1 MNCIYSLK
9 DALNKALTQTEGIPA
24 DMRVG
29 IPLPKDKGTF
39 SEMWAGN
46 PDLTDLRMHAA
57 VYPKSVEGGEGKIIN
72 MLITDRVSG
81 AASWLQERG
90 LVVADKDV
98 SRWEKMFL
106 RDNPGYIPYLNLKVQ
121 KGIRKVTVP
130 NNASWF
136 DSYEQDVF
144 VVLYNDLKDGMN
156 WLRTLLHDGLYRV
169 TFNMVD
175 GSVRKMVTTLDSGF
189 LQDYYAT
196 AKDTALG
203 EDAHKTQE
211 ELQARDDAQMVNGQI
226 RVPDLEAPISQGVF
240 RAINVLE
247 IKNIEKVTES
257 DIDRTFVYYDPNTM
271 CDAVN
276 QVAGREAAANYF
288 TDEITIKY
296 GIKSVEGAELVSEYL
311 ARALSYVHTREKTS
325 LALAVGEVFP
335 QIDKSVYLGQGEAKA
350 EDLF

>member
-1 MNCIYSLK
+1 MDSIFSLTE
-9 DALNKALTQTEGIPA
+9 ALNKAFTQEEGIPE
-24 DMRVG
+24 DIRVG
-29 IPLPKDKGTF
+29 IPLPQDKGTF
-39 SEMWAGN
+39 GEMWAGN
-46 PDLTDLRMHAA
+46 PDLVDLRMHVA
-57 VYPKSVEGGEGKIIN
+57 VYPKDAEEGGKTSN

-81 AASWLQERG
+81 AESWLQERG

-130 NNASWF
+130 TNKSWF
-136 DSYEQDVF
+136 DPYEQDVF
-144 VVLYNDLKDGMN
+144 VVLYNDLKAGMN
-156 WLRTLLHDGLYRV
+156 WLRAVLRGGLYRV
-169 TFNMVD
+169 TFVMVD
-175 GSVRKMVTTLDSGF
+175 GSVRKMVTTLNSEF
-189 LQDYYAT
+189 LQNYYAT

-226 RVPDLEAPISQGVF
+226 RVPDLEAPIAQGVF

-247 IKNIEKVTES
+247 VKNIEKVTES
-257 DIDRTFVYYDPNTM
+257 DIDGTFVYYNPNTM

-288 TDEITIKY
+288 TDEITTKY
-296 GIKSVEGAELVSEYL
+296 GIKSVDGAELVSEYL
-311 ARALSYVHTREKTS
+311 TRALSYVHTREKTA

-335 QIDKSVYLGQGEAKA
+335 QIDKSVYLGQGEATA

>member
-1 MNCIYSLK
+1 MNSIYSLTEALGQ
-9 DALNKALTQTEGIPA
+9 ALNQKDGIPE
-24 DMRVG
+24 DTKVG

-46 PDLTDLRMHAA
+46 PDLTDLRMHVA
-57 VYPKSVEGGEGKIIN
+57 VYPKNGEGKISN
-72 MLITDRVSG
+72 MLITDRISG
-81 AASWLQERG
+81 AESWLQERG

-121 KGIRKVTVP
+121 KGIRKVVVP

-136 DSYEQDVF
+136 DPYEQDVF
-144 VVLYNDLKDGMN
+144 VVLYNDLKAGMT
-156 WLRTLLHDGLYRV
+156 WLRNLLHGGLYRI
-169 TFNMVD
+169 TFDMVD
-175 GSVRKMVTTLDSGF
+175 GSVRKMITTLDSGF
-189 LQDYYAT
+189 LQDYYAS
-196 AKDTALG
+196 AKETALG
-203 EDAHKTQE
+203 EDAQKTKE
-211 ELQARDDAQMVNGQI
+211 ELEAREDSQMVNGQI

-240 RAINVLE
+240 RAVNVLE

-276 QVAGREAAANYF
+276 QIAGREAAANYF
-288 TDEITIKY
+288 TDEITDKY
-296 GIKSVEGAELVSEYL
+296 DIKSVDGAELVSEYL
-311 ARALSYVHTREKTS
+311 LRALSYVHTREKTS

>member
-1 MNCIYSLK
+1 MNSIYSLTE
-9 DALNKALTQTEGIPA
+9 ALDQALTKEQGIPE
-24 DMRVG
+24 DTKVG

-39 SEMWAGN
+39 AEMWAGN
-46 PDLTDLRMHAA
+46 PDLTDLRMHVA
-57 VYPKSVEGGEGKIIN
+57 VYPRNGEGKITN

-81 AASWLQERG
+81 AVNWLQERG
-90 LVVADKDV
+90 LVVANKDV

-136 DSYEQDVF
+136 DPYEQDVF
-144 VVLYNDLKDGMN
+144 VVLYNDLKAGMN
-156 WLRTLLHDGLYRV
+156 HLRSLLHDGLYRI

-175 GSVRKMVTTLDSGF
+175 GSVRKMVTTLNSGF
-189 LQDYYAT
+189 LQDYYAS

-211 ELQARDDAQMVNGQI
+211 ELQAREDSQMVNGQI

-288 TDEITIKY
+288 TDEITVKY

>member
-1 MNCIYSLK
+1 MNSIYSLTE
-9 DALNKALTQTEGIPA
+9 ALDQALTQEQGIPE
-24 DMRVG
+24 DMKVG

-39 SEMWAGN
+39 AEMWAGN
-46 PDLTDLRMHAA
+46 PDLTDLRMHVA
-57 VYPKSVEGGEGKIIN
+57 VYPKNGEGKITN

-81 AASWLQERG
+81 AVNWFQERG
-90 LVVADKDV
+90 LVVTNKDV

-136 DSYEQDVF
+136 DPYEQDVF
-144 VVLYNDLKDGMN
+144 VVLYNDLKAGMN
-156 WLRTLLHDGLYRV
+156 HLRSLLHDGLYRI

-175 GSVRKMVTTLDSGF
+175 GSVRKMVTTLNSGF
-189 LQDYYAT
+189 LQDYYAS

-211 ELQARDDAQMVNGQI
+211 ELQARDDSQMVNGQI

-276 QVAGREAAANYF
+276 QIAGREAAANYF
-288 TDEITIKY
+288 TDEITAKY
-296 GIKSVEGAELVSEYL
+296 GIKSVEGVELVSEYL
-311 ARALSYVHTREKTS
+311 TRALSYVHTREKTS

>member
-1 MNCIYSLK
+1 MDSIFSLK
-9 DALNKALTQTEGIPA
+9 EALNRASSQEEGIPVTT
-24 DMRVG
+24 RVG
-29 IPLPKDKGTF
+29 IPLPEDKGSF
-39 SEMWAGN
+39 SQEWAGN
-46 PDLTDLRMHAA
+46 PDLTDLRMHVAI
-57 VYPKSVEGGEGKIIN
+57 YPKGEEGGKITN

-81 AASWLQERG
+81 AMSWLQERD

-106 RDNPGYIPYLNLKVQ
+106 RDNPGYYPYLNLKVQ
-121 KGIRKVTVP
+121 KGIRKVVVP
-130 NNASWF
+130 NNASWLDPF
-136 DSYEQDVF
+136 EQDIS
-144 VVLYNDLKDGMN
+144 VVLYNDMVEGMN
-156 WLRTLLHDGLYRV
+156 WLRALLRGGLYRV
-169 TFNMVD
+169 TFGMVD
-175 GSVRKMVTTLDSGF
+175 GSIRKMVTTLNSEF
-189 LQDYYAT
+189 LNDYYTT
-196 AKDTALG
+196 AKDTALSEG
-203 EDAHKTQE
+203 ARKTPE
-211 ELQARDDAQMVNGQI
+211 ELQARDDSQMVNGQI

-247 IKNIEKVTES
+247 VKNIEKVTES

-288 TDEITIKY
+288 TDEITRKY

-311 ARALSYVHTREKTS
+311 TRALSYVHTREKTA